1 MSMGIIAVSAGL
13 VMGGISLYQ
22 ASKTRGKADD
32 AQRVAND
39 LAQEN
44 LDMQKKQMNDS
55 LALQKEEAA
64 KLEVQKQKYRD
75 IEFKNPYENLENRAE
90 DLKVNTQ
97 QADFQAQQ
105 GQQQRADIL
114 QNLQGAAGGS
124 GIAGLAQALAGQGQ
138 KQTQQISASIGQQ
151 ESANQRLAAQEGG
164 RLDMAEAAGAAS
176 VQQMETGRQSTLL
189 GIQMGQTSGANQ
201 AAQQAISN
209 QMAAAGSQANMYGNL
224 ASTQYGIAA
233 SQQAQGMSQI
243 SGAMGGLGS
252 IGGGGGGGGAGGG
265 MTGTGGSNMSMQ
277 TPVGTSASGQPLVT
291 QVMTPTGADVTDLTG
306 GGSQWSDR
314 RLKKNIK
321 KISKSPSGLNIY
333 SFEFKDSKYGKG
345 LFQGVMSDEVPS
357 EIVTKKN
364 GYDAVDY
371 SKIDVEFKQI

>member
-13 VMGGISLYQ
+13 VMGGISLFQ
-22 ASKTRGKADD
+22 ASQTRKKGDS
-32 AQRVAND
+32 AQNEANR

-44 LDMQKKQMNDS
+44 LDMQKKQMEDS

-151 ESANQRLAAQEGG
+151 ESQQQQLKARG
-164 RLDMAEAAGAAS
+164 AAG
-176 VQQMETGRQSTLL
+176 VQQMERQGDAMVQQAESGKISTLL
-189 GIQMGQTSGANQ
+189 GMDYGALAGANEGVQ
-201 AAQQAISN
+201 QGFANQQSAIAMNAEMKAANRA
-209 QMAAAGSQANMYGNL
+209 ANMSL
-224 ASTQYGIAA
+224 AGDVLSA
-233 SQQAQGMSQI
+233 
-243 SGAMGGLGS
+243 GAKFIPGY
-252 IGGGGGGGGAGGG
+252 
-265 MTGTGGSNMSMQ
+265 
-277 TPVGTSASGQPLVT
+277 
-291 QVMTPTGADVTDLTG
+291 
-306 GGSQWSDR
+306 
-314 RLKKNIK
+314 KK
-321 KISKSPSGLNIY
+321 
-333 SFEFKDSKYGKG
+333 
-345 LFQGVMSDEVPS
+345 
-357 EIVTKKN
+357 
-364 GYDAVDY
+364 
-371 SKIDVEFKQI
+371 

>member
-13 VMGGISLYQ
+13 VMGGISLFQ
-22 ASKTRGKADD
+22 ASQTRKKGDS
-32 AQRVAND
+32 AQNEANR

-44 LDMQKKQMNDS
+44 LDMQKKQMSDS

-176 VQQMETGRQSTLL
+176 VQQMNTSRQSTLL

-252 IGGGGGGGGAGGG
+252 IGGGSGGGGGGGG
-265 MTGTGGSNMSMQ
+265 GGDLTSHTGTDMDTNR
-277 TPVGTSASGQPLVT
+277 LFNE
-291 QVMTPTGADVTDLTG
+291 TG
-306 GGSQWSDR
+306 GANTIYHSGSPQSTITNTGYTSDR
-314 RLKKNIK
+314 KLKKNIK

>member
-13 VMGGISLYQ
+13 VMGGISLFQ
-22 ASKTRGKADD
+22 ASQTRKKGDS
-32 AQRVAND
+32 AQNEANR

-44 LDMQKKQMNDS
+44 LDMQKKQMSDS

-176 VQQMETGRQSTLL
+176 VQQMNTSRQSTLL

-252 IGGGGGGGGAGGG
+252 IGGGSDGGGGGGGG
-265 MTGTGGSNMSMQ
+265 GGLTSHTGTDMETNR
-277 TPVGTSASGQPLVT
+277 LFNE
-291 QVMTPTGADVTDLTG
+291 TG
-306 GGSQWSDR
+306 GANTIYHSGSPQSTITNTGYTSDR
-314 RLKKNIK
+314 KLKKNIK